1 MKKTYFLAVGL
12 MMNGVSVL
20 YAAGVQTDAGSL
32 QQQIKPSNLPAI
44 PSHNPNDLPTFRS
57 DEIKSST
64 SFFVKSIHIEGN
76 QEVDELVLHQFVK
89 DLIGKKV
96 SLADLKAGCQRIT
109 DYYYRQ
115 GYPLSRA
122 VLPSQEVED
131 GRVTIQIVEAKY
143 GALDI
148 NNKSKIRNSLIDATM
163 SSFEQGEVIKQDVL
177 EKTLLLLSD
186 IPGGRPNVTF
196 KAGQKV
202 SESDMLLEVTPTEML
217 SGKAILDNWGNTY
230 IDRTRLLANL
240 NLINPNGYG
249 DVLSVNYLTTGSPLQ
264 YFRLSYDSLINGL
277 GSRIGI
283 AYTDL
288 DYRLGSKIKALGA
301 NGSATSYDL
310 YFKQPLLRGRHNSL
324 FLNLEYQHNVI
335 KDRIDI
341 SNTKT
346 DRDVNGALFSI
357 NGDLRD
363 DFLKGGVNTYNVAYT
378 VGNVNFNNANA
389 KLFDAST
396 RDTAGRYSKWMFNFN
411 RLQNINDRTQLWFSF
426 IQQIAQDNLDS
437 SQKMTFGGPNSV
449 RAYDNGTVSGDN
461 GKLMKLELRRFLGD
475 FYGAWQGVAFL
486 DTARVEVNH
495 DRWPADTG
503 KNKASLCGIG
513 LGLQWAGPQ
522 QTAAR
527 TFLATSIGG
536 DNVLT
541 ENGNSTIGWFEIAKY
556 F

>member
-1 MKKTYFLAVGL
+1 MKKTFFLTVGL
-12 MMNGVSVL
+12 LINSVSVL

-32 QQQIKPSNLPAI
+32 QQQIKPSNLPAV
-44 PSHNPNDLPTFRS
+44 PTHSPEALPNFRS

-76 QEVDELVLHQFVK
+76 HEIDELVLHQFVK
-89 DLIGKKV
+89 SLIGKQVKL
-96 SLADLKAGCQRIT
+96 SDLKAGCQRIT
-109 DYYYRQ
+109 DYYHQQ
-115 GYPLSRA
+115 GYPLTRA
-122 VLPSQEVED
+122 VLPTQEVED
-131 GRVTIQIVEAKY
+131 GLVTIQIIEAKY
-143 GALDI
+143 GDLE
-148 NNKSKIRNSLIDATM
+148 IRNKTKIKDSLIEATM
-163 SSFEQGEVIKQDVL
+163 MSLKQGATIQQQVL
-177 EKTLLLLSD
+177 DKTLLLVSD
-186 IPGGRPNVTF
+186 IPGGRANMIF
-196 KAGQKV
+196 KTGQKAT
-202 SESDMLLEVTPTEML
+202 ESDMLLEMTPTETYN
-217 SGKAILDNWGNTY
+217 GKVVLDNWGNTY
-230 IDRTRLLANL
+230 INRTRALANL
-240 NLINPNGYG
+240 NIINPNGYG
-249 DVLSVNYLTTGSPLQ
+249 DVVSINYLTTGSPLE
-264 YFRLSYDSLINGL
+264 YVRLSYDSLINGL
-277 GSRIGI
+277 GSRIGM
-283 AYTDL
+283 AYSDL

-301 NGSATSYDL
+301 NGSATTYDA
-310 YFKQPLLRGRHNSL
+310 YFKQPVLRGRHNNL
-324 FLNLEYQHNVI
+324 FLNLQYQHNVI

-346 DRDVNGALFSI
+346 DRDVNAALFSI

-363 DFLKGGVNTYNVAYT
+363 DFLNGGVNSYSVAYT
-378 VGNVNFNNANA
+378 LGNVNFNDDNA

-396 RDTAGRYSKWMFNFN
+396 RDTAGKFSKWMLNFN
-411 RLQNINDRTQLWFSF
+411 RLQNINDRTQIWFSF
-426 IQQIAQDNLDS
+426 SQQLPQDNLDS
-437 SQKMTFGGPNSV
+437 SQKMVFGGPNSV
-449 RAYDNGTVSGDN
+449 RAYDNGTVSGDK
-461 GKLMKLELRRFLGD
+461 GSLATLELRRFLGD